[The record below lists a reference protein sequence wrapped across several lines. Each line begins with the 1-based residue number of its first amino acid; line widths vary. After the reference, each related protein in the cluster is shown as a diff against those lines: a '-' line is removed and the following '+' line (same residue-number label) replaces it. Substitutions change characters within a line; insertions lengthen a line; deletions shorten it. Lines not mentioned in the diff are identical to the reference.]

1 MTVTAAA
8 TPVLTSQGQL
18 ECDLCPARSDHTIV
32 VGHATL
38 TPRQQL
44 RQAAGRAGWKQ
55 TSAGLDV
62 CPDCADGAA
71 AILVPGWTVFWTPEK
86 AAVPLV
92 SPDLAAAAVV
102 LAALLDPEA
111 TVIMAAVEDAA

>member
-1 MTVTAAA
+1 MTVTA

-18 ECDLCPARSDHTIV
+18 ECDLCPARSDHTV
-32 VGHATL
+32 VVDHATL

-62 CPDCADGAA
+62 CPACVAGPA
-71 AILVPGWTVFWTPEK
+71 AILVPGWCLFWTPEK
-86 AAVPLV
+86 ALPVGP
-92 SPDLAAAAVV
+92 
-102 LAALLDPEA
+102 DPEA
-111 TVIMAAVEDAA
+111 TVILPAVEDAA